1 MRVEKPEPEP
11 DQEQLFGAPAVKTAG
26 SDSGG
31 DAMGWPIKKR
41 KKKKIQQEILLEIY

>member
-11 DQEQLFGAPAVKTAG
+11 DQEQVFGAPAVETAG